1 MSPQAKTNTK
11 YIITTISAI
20 MTLSVFAFSLGVGFK
35 QNAAEHEIIQL
46 EQAVMQADLES
57 ETIRS
62 KTIDAERSKSMH
74 KIQIDIEV
82 MKNRDIQQSI
92 TQQEI
97 KEVVKDIQSKL

>member
-1 MSPQAKTNTK
+1 M
-11 YIITTISAI
+11 
-20 MTLSVFAFSLGVGFK
+20 GVGFNK
-35 QNAAEHEIIQL
+35 NEADHELLKL
-46 EQAVMQADLES
+46 EQAVMQSDLES

-62 KTIDAERSKSMH
+62 KTVDAERSKSMH